1 MYKIGQLEGFLC
13 RLSRPL
19 LKTGLPLLKNVLK
32 PLVKNVLIPLR
43 LTAGASAT
51 DAGIHKKMFVSGITR
66 LIIFNA
72 EMIDIMKKVKSL
84 KESCLLIKGVSEI
97 IKNDAKEQKGRF
109 FSMLLGT
116 LGASL
121 LGNLLKELKGQ
132 K

>member
-51 DAGIHKKMFVSGITR
+51 DAAINKKMFVSGSTR

-97 IKNDAKEQKGRF
+97 IKNEAKEQKGRF

-116 LGASL
+116 LGAS
-121 LGNLLKELKGQ
+121 
-132 K
+132 